1 MHSTSG
7 GRVHLNRA
15 SKVLEPSPKACYTV
29 HMFGIRRN
37 EKAAVHVTIYGP
49 RCSSACLGLRM
60 VQLVSSCQRVPD
72 TSHHGVGTVRVVDAT
87 SAARGTHQALGSCV
101 HCVAMRVVVFP
112 THIVSLA
119 PKGVGLGG
127 AFFAGNHRVL
137 SSSDPSPDCFS
148 TLEHRL
154 VVPAVEMAVSLPW
167 VVFVAGVVCVSL
179 DLRGVGADHPFS
191 LRHGARE
198 AALLG
203 PVCAFSDLGPP
214 ARPASTCAANIAEL
228 RLTLAA
234 RNDHFGA
241 RHFLKEQLPCI
252 RFANPQLK
260 IHVEKRN
267 KTPKDEWRPELEL
280 QFRDGTAH
288 TLSLHAKWS
297 TAILTELMDTAR
309 SPTWERWRAEAARTR
324 VPPFPG
330 AELPPSHSPH
340 APTAPEPRFSFREW
354 LAQRPKKRFR
364 KSPSTRRGR
373 YEEEIVR
380 RRVHNGKRL
389 TQGHSV

>member
-1 MHSTSG
+1 M
-7 GRVHLNRA
+7 
-15 SKVLEPSPKACYTV
+15 
-29 HMFGIRRN
+29 
-37 EKAAVHVTIYGP
+37 
-49 RCSSACLGLRM
+49 
-60 VQLVSSCQRVPD
+60 
-72 TSHHGVGTVRVVDAT
+72 
-87 SAARGTHQALGSCV
+87 ARGKL
-101 HCVAMRVVVFP
+101 
-112 THIVSLA
+112 
-119 PKGVGLGG
+119 
-127 AFFAGNHRVL
+127 L
-137 SSSDPSPDCFS
+137 S
-148 TLEHRL
+148 
-154 VVPAVEMAVSLPW
+154 
-167 VVFVAGVVCVSL
+167 
-179 DLRGVGADHPFS
+179 
-191 LRHGARE
+191 
-198 AALLG
+198 LG
-203 PVCAFSDLGPP
+203 PSALSQIVAHLRAPP
-214 ARPASTCAANIAEL
+214 RLALPNIAEL

-324 VPPFPG
+324 VPLFPG

-340 APTAPEPRFSFREW
+340 APTTPEPRFSFREW

-389 TQGHSV
+389 TQGHTVLYPVMGQTPVMGRW